1 MPRSEGI
8 FFGASADEARG
19 KEGELRT
26 GGACSGTT
34 TLFCVYACPAW
45 NFRRITFLRPA
56 PADRNILRRG
66 RMVVHTADAVRILR
80 RGYRFRKKRQSRSVF
95 VPGRLHA
102 VFCRNPSAGG
112 TETCGRMFSPGGGGR
127 QGVFS
132 KKRQFA
138 QADAGQVRPRF
149 VQGRLSFLCRRSGRR
164 TSCNGKAVAFCLDG
178 RGALL
183 CRAAH
188 ESLQRSI
195 RGSAT
200 GHFAAMYFSMACEEQ
215 VCPRQKAEAQR
226 MSTEACASS
235 SCRNLVSRFR
245 GLLPC
250 FLYSSFLSLCS
261 MT

>member
-112 TETCGRMFSPGGGGR
+112 TETCGRMFSPGGGRKAGR
-127 QGVFS
+127 VF
-132 KKRQFA
+132 KKTAIRTGRRGA
-138 QADAGQVRPRF
+138 GETALCAGQAFFSLPPLRGGERPATARPSLSAWTEEELFCAAPPMSLCNGASGAARQVILRRCIFPWPAKSRSARARRPR
-149 VQGRLSFLCRRSGRR
+149 
-164 TSCNGKAVAFCLDG
+164 
-178 RGALL
+178 
-183 CRAAH
+183 
-188 ESLQRSI
+188 
-195 RGSAT
+195 
-200 GHFAAMYFSMACEEQ
+200 
-215 VCPRQKAEAQR
+215 PRE
-226 MSTEACASS
+226 
-235 SCRNLVSRFR
+235 
-245 GLLPC
+245 
-250 FLYSSFLSLCS
+250 
-261 MT
+261 